1 MLWTVATW
9 SVYVACGNCY
19 LPRPHQRIGSLARRV
34 EFPADGRWREH
45 GLRGDELARRMS
57 HRMTVARRSLAG
69 NGRGVALP
77 LPLDAEIPRLLERSG
92 ATPSLFED
100 TVLRQLIRSRPV
112 QRLRRIGFLGAID
125 RIKSRF
131 RHNRYDHSLGVARL
145 ALLYAK
151 SRNLSQ
157 HDTRVL
163 AAAGLLHDVG
173 HGPLS
178 HTLEPIFQ
186 ERFGISHHK
195 AGVQII
201 RGESALGREIPEVL
215 ACHGLDPDEVNAMI
229 GGTHNGRHAFLFSS
243 PINLDTIEGVTR
255 CFSFFEKRAPKAMSA
270 TRIVR
275 EIAETDALPIRT
287 LDFFWWLKDQ
297 MYDSLIHN
305 PARLVY
311 DGLAQAVVTQDIDD
325 FEPSDFLKD
334 ERQLRRTKQ
343 RLFTLLDRARESLG
357 KLRKV
362 LPDSI
367 LSYEVVVPTRR
378 FVPKASFKPKT
389 VTDLRCRYS
398 QEKTFRRVP
407 VGSLLLSGDSTKC
420 RYPIPQQQFSL
431 TARPDPRTTSKE
443 RVGPLGSSSVTQRS
457 SSSVSTAA
465 MHDERLQ
472 GART

>member
-1 MLWTVATW
+1 
-9 SVYVACGNCY
+9 
-19 LPRPHQRIGSLARRV
+19 
-34 EFPADGRWREH
+34 
-45 GLRGDELARRMS
+45 MS
-57 HRMTVARRSLAG
+57 HRVTVARRPTAA
-69 NGRGVALP
+69 NGRRVGFS
-77 LPLDAEIPRLLERSG
+77 LPLDIEVPSPLGRPG

-100 TVLRQLIRSRPV
+100 TLLRQLIESRPV
-112 QRLRRIGFLGAID
+112 QRLQRIGFLGAID

-131 RHNRYDHSLGVARL
+131 RHNRYRHSVRVAWL

-201 RGESALGREIPEVL
+201 RGESSLGREIPEVL
-215 ACHGLDPDEVNAMI
+215 ASHGLDPDEVNAMI
-229 GGTHNGRHAFLFSS
+229 GGTHNGRHASLFSS

-255 CFSFFEKRAPKAMSA
+255 CFSFFQRRKPKAMSA
-270 TRIVR
+270 ARIVQ
-275 EIAETDALPIRT
+275 EIAETDTPPTRT

-297 MYDSLIHN
+297 MYNSIIHN

-311 DGLAQAVVTQDIDD
+311 DGLAQAVVTRDIDD

-334 ERQLRRTKQ
+334 EKQLRRTKQ
-343 RLFTLLDRARESLG
+343 GLFTLLDDARKSIS
-357 KLRKV
+357 KLREA

-367 LSYEVVVPTRR
+367 LNYEVVVPTRR
-378 FVPKASFKPKT
+378 FVRKASFKPKKL
-389 VTDLRCRYS
+389 TDLRCRYS
-398 QEKTFRRVP
+398 QGKTLRRVP
-407 VGSLLLSGDSTKC
+407 VGSLLLSEDSTKC
-420 RYPIPQQQFSL
+420 HYPIPPEQFSL
-431 TARPDPRTTSKE
+431 TARLDPRTTSQE
-443 RVGPLGSSSVTQRS
+443 RVRSLDSSSVTPPS

-472 GART
+472 ATRT

>member
-1 MLWTVATW
+1 
-9 SVYVACGNCY
+9 
-19 LPRPHQRIGSLARRV
+19 
-34 EFPADGRWREH
+34 
-45 GLRGDELARRMS
+45 
-57 HRMTVARRSLAG
+57 MTVARRSTTA
-69 NGRGVALP
+69 NGRVVALP
-77 LPLDAEIPRLLERSG
+77 LPLDMEVPSPLGRPG
-92 ATPSLFED
+92 ATRSLFED
-100 TVLRQLIRSRPV
+100 TLLRQLIRSRPV
-112 QRLRRIGFLGAID
+112 QRLKRIGFLGAID
-125 RIKSRF
+125 RIKPRF
-131 RHNRYDHSLGVARL
+131 WHNRYDHSLGVARL
-145 ALLYAK
+145 ALLYAN
-151 SRNLSQ
+151 SRNLSR

-186 ERFGISHHK
+186 ERFGISHHQ
-195 AGVQII
+195 AGVRII

-215 ACHGLDPDEVNAMI
+215 ACHGLDLDEVNAMI

-255 CFSFFEKRAPKAMSA
+255 CFSFFERRTPRAMSA

-275 EIAETDALPIRT
+275 KIAETGGPPIRT

-297 MYDSLIHN
+297 MYKSLIHN

-334 ERQLRRTKQ
+334 ERQLRRSKQ
-343 RLFTLLDRARESLG
+343 RLFTLLDHARRSLG
-357 KLRKV
+357 KLREA

-367 LSYEVVVPTRR
+367 LSYEVVVPTRI
-378 FVPKASFKPKT
+378 FVRKASFKPKKLA
-389 VTDLRCRYS
+389 DLGCRYS
-398 QEKTFRRVP
+398 QNKTFRRVP
-407 VGSLLLSGDSTKC
+407 VGSLLLSRDSTKC
-420 RYPIPQQQFSL
+420 RYPIPQEQFSL
-431 TARPDPRTTSKE
+431 IARPDPRTTSP
-443 RVGPLGSSSVTQRS
+443 RHVTPLASSSVTPRS

-465 MHDERLQ
+465 MPDERLR